1 MAGIVGFAT
10 AKDVLLQC
18 EEFNNDAALRAVFV
32 DARIAV
38 WRDSV
43 PQAGSVGERVQTTMG
58 WLHGKADQ
66 AGRNGLVLLV
76 EVLRDIYDKM
86 DARHGALGDLARQM
100 EQHGVDMPHYEP
112 LRDMYLRRL
121 KQEVNQLPSL
131 PFIET
136 TREADTHMELAKVYT
151 ALLTLG
157 GDEQE
162 RERMMMR
169 EEKPKPVSSL
179 EQLNR
184 HNRLVLIGA
193 PGSGKSTFV
202 DFVVMCMAG
211 EWLGDEQINLQLLQT
226 PLPKEEGDKEEPK
239 PQPWNW
245 GALLPIKI
253 ELRRFVSVALA
264 APEKI
269 TSEQV
274 WTYLSQQLPE
284 DVREYV
290 PMLKERFREKGGMV
304 LFDGLDEIPDPDQSC
319 PRLKAVIED
328 MATCYPK
335 CRIVVTSRPYA
346 YQNPKWQLR
355 EFAQATLAPFSE
367 GQIKQFIQGWYGYLR
382 HYYKWSEEIQQARA
396 QQLDQAIF
404 SRHRQMRS
412 LAERPL
418 LLTLMV
424 NLHAKTGRLPEKRAE
439 LYEETVKLL
448 LDRWERGRLGQ
459 TGAITKSL
467 SEYLETNQDDIRRLL
482 DSLAYEAH
490 AHQPQNVGDT
500 ANLDGFKLLNGLM
513 KLTLKKIDT
522 NELLGYLNDR
532 AGILE
537 NVAEGIYRFPHRT
550 FQEYM
555 AASYLTSRDDFA
567 AETAEL
573 VRGDTNRWREVALL
587 AGAKASSGMAGAV
600 WQLVD
605 ELCVD
610 EAAGPGAA
618 PADLM
623 AGLIAGQAI
632 LESANLNQVSPAGKK
647 KIKRVKGWLEAL
659 MVSRLPVLER
669 VTAGQVL
676 AKLGDE
682 RKGVGVREV

>member
-1 MAGIVGFAT
+1 
-10 AKDVLLQC
+10 
-18 EEFNNDAALRAVFV
+18 
-32 DARIAV
+32 
-38 WRDSV
+38 
-43 PQAGSVGERVQTTMG
+43 
-58 WLHGKADQ
+58 
-66 AGRNGLVLLV
+66 
-76 EVLRDIYDKM
+76 
-86 DARHGALGDLARQM
+86 
-100 EQHGVDMPHYEP
+100 
-112 LRDMYLRRL
+112 
-121 KQEVNQLPSL
+121 
-131 PFIET
+131 
-136 TREADTHMELAKVYT
+136 
-151 ALLTLG
+151 
-157 GDEQE
+157 
-162 RERMMMR
+162 
-169 EEKPKPVSSL
+169 
-179 EQLNR
+179 
-184 HNRLVLIGA
+184 
-193 PGSGKSTFV
+193 
-202 DFVVMCMAG
+202 
-211 EWLGDEQINLQLLQT
+211 
-226 PLPKEEGDKEEPK
+226 
-239 PQPWNW
+239 
-245 GALLPIKI
+245 
-253 ELRRFVSVALA
+253 
-264 APEKI
+264 
-269 TSEQV
+269 
-274 WTYLSQQLPE
+274 
-284 DVREYV
+284 
-290 PMLKERFREKGGMV
+290 MLKERFREKGGMV

-573 VRGDTNRWREVALL
+573 VRRDTNRWREVALL

-605 ELCVD
+605 ELCVE

-682 RKGVGVREV
+682 RKGVGVRVKA